1 MKIIKLLLSLVAG
14 TIGGLLIGALIAMIF
29 TGQEPGEF
37 LNKLTSIEISEGII
51 AALTGIAGFL
61 VSVFLLVPAHEAGHL
76 ICGLLSGYKFVSFRI
91 FNLTFIR
98 VNGRLRVKRFSV
110 AGTGGQCLLTPPQL
124 PVDKIPTVWYNIGG
138 LLVNLLL
145 LVAAAPLFLL
155 DLSAIEAE
163 LVAVFILT
171 DLMFLLM
178 NGIPMQ
184 GNDAYNML
192 QMRNNSLCK
201 RALVIQLRSNAL
213 IQEGIRPKDMPDE
226 WFEWRTDI
234 NWKKTLEVSIPMMHA
249 SRELDK
255 MNFEQ
260 AYAYFS
266 ELYNHRDDI
275 MELLVMEIACELAF
289 CAMVTG
295 REPEARELLSPKV
308 KKYAETYGRVMSS
321 KQRLLFAIA
330 LYLDNDRA
338 KAETIYTNLVSV
350 QDRYLLRGEVMSD
363 LAIMSELL
371 PESSD
376 TPQS

>member
-1 MKIIKLLLSLVAG
+1 MKIIKLLLGLIGGFV
-14 TIGGLLIGALIAMIF
+14 GGLLIGAVIALIF
-29 TGQEPGEF
+29 TGQGPVEF
-37 LNKLTSIEISEGII
+37 MNKLTSIEISEGIM
-51 AALTGIAGFL
+51 AALTGIVGFL
-61 VSVFLLVPAHEAGHL
+61 VSILLLVPAHEAGHL

-91 FNLTFIR
+91 FNLTLIR
-98 VNGRLRVKRFSV
+98 INGRLRVKRFGV

-124 PVDKIPTVWYNIGG
+124 PIDKIPTAWYNIGG

-145 LVAAAPLFLL
+145 LAAAAPLFLL

-163 LVAVFILT
+163 LLAVFILT

-184 GNDAYNML
+184 GNDAYNIL

-201 RALVIQLRSNAL
+201 RSLVIQLRSNAL

-234 NWKKTLEVSIPMMHA
+234 NWKKALEVSSPMMHA
-249 SRELDK
+249 SRELDM

-260 AYAYFS
+260 AYTEFS
-266 ELYNHRDDI
+266 ELYNHKDDI

-295 REPEARELLSPKV
+295 RESQARELLSPKV
-308 KKYAETYGRVMSS
+308 KKYADTYGRVMSS

-330 LYLDNDRA
+330 LYLDNDRV
-338 KAETIYTNLVSV
+338 KAETIYTNLEKS
-350 QDRYLLRGEVMSD
+350 QNRYLLQGEVKSD
-363 LAIMSELL
+363 LAIMHALL
-371 PESSD
+371 SESSV